1 MEACSRLSGL
11 KEEKLKLGKSRVRR
25 MMAKMEKKRIEIS
38 SRCLS
43 LGKGN
48 QNLAEKVSGPLRQ

>member
-11 KEEKLKLGKSRVRR
+11 KEEKLKSGKSIVKR
-25 MMAKMEKKRIEIS
+25 MMAKKEKKRIKTS

>member
-11 KEEKLKLGKSRVRR
+11 REEKLKLGKSRVRR
-25 MMAKMEKKRIEIS
+25 VMERKEKKRIKIS

-48 QNLAEKVSGPLRQ
+48 QNFAEKASGPLRQ